1 MPVIVMEN
9 SMTKVA
15 IWCRADQTNIIG
27 IGPNIPWHVASDF
40 KRFRRITNGKNIV
53 AGQTTYESFPSRTL
67 PNRKIF
73 VLTFDENYQVSDTQ
87 NHFVVTDIK
96 TFKDFEEDL
105 YICGGASVYKLF
117 MEKQSPDI
125 IVDSC
130 FYGKIDS
137 SLKGK
142 PVDITYC
149 IEQMQKNYRQISLTY
164 DIDDIKTAVFVKKGE
179 FVDQSVLKHIITAIE
194 E

>member
-1 MPVIVMEN
+1 MPNITEN
-9 SMTKVA
+9 IMTKIA

-73 VLTFDENYQVSDTQ
+73 VLTFDEKYQVSDPQ
-87 NHFVVTDIK
+87 NHLVVTDIK
-96 TFKDFEEDL
+96 AFKDFPEDL

-117 MEKQSPDI
+117 MEKQAPDI

-137 SLKGK
+137 SLEGS

-149 IEQMQKNYRQISLTY
+149 VEQMQKNYKQVSLTY
-164 DIDDIKTAVFVKKGE
+164 DIDDIKTAVYIKKGE
-179 FVDQSVLKHIITAIE
+179 FIDQSVLKHIITAIE